1 MLLKRVLNVDEIS
14 EYVINETG
22 LEKEELILPI
32 NLEEVF
38 YTIFARQV
46 YKGKREA
53 SVIAWSLARITDGWE
68 ENIRENLLIWQIMRK
83 KSKSKWEERKTLI
96 FNKIYYMYVTN
107 LIGGFHGSF

>member
-53 SVIAWSLARITDGWE
+53 SVIAWSLARITDGLGGKYSREFINLANYAQE
-68 ENIRENLLIWQIMRK
+68 EQKQMGREEDPNI
-83 KSKSKWEERKTLI
+83 
-96 FNKIYYMYVTN
+96 
-107 LIGGFHGSF
+107 